1 MQTES
6 PCTCAAVRRLSRR
19 VTHLYDRHLAELGIR
34 TTQYSLLS
42 NVRARPGLPMG
53 DLAQRMGMDRST
65 LTRNLRPLVAAGWVR
80 VGRGDDARTV
90 RAWLT
95 DAGRALQSRARAHWR
110 RAQDDFESRL
120 GPESALAL
128 HRLAESVSGRLEHA
142 GAPHAAA

>member
-1 MQTES
+1 MQTET

-19 VTHLYDRHLAELGIR
+19 ITHVYDRHLAELGLR

-65 LTRNLRPLVAAGWVR
+65 LTRNLRPLVVAGWVR
-80 VGRGDDARTV
+80 TGRGEDARTV
-90 RAWLT
+90 CAWLT
-95 DAGRALQSRARAHWR
+95 DAGRALQARARAHWR

-120 GPESALAL
+120 GHANAQAL
-128 HRLAESVSGRLEHA
+128 HRMAESVAGRLERDGA
-142 GAPHAAA
+142 G